1 MKYLQDKRILSLSFL
16 AGSLVLVTGL
26 VFLAHYQK
34 VEAYTDT
41 YQFELGACHDTVGG
55 NDHVCTDATYRWG
68 DNNGR
73 QVYYFTN
80 DWDYA
85 NWSGTTWEAFDPGIA
100 GGNEFRTVMCLS
112 IDPEVL
118 WQGPCG
124 DGGGLEGDWGNQ
136 GPWTAWDPIWD
147 LGNPTSPGADGGD
160 QQHYVKDAG
169 NNYISNYN
177 YVSTWVA
184 VNDGEIIIKG
194 TLKER
199 ALELQEFHVDG
210 VDGPINKQ
218 VGQNFIVNWNVE
230 WPLGGLILS
239 WNGPLVQGT
248 GSEGPVV
255 AVDNRVFTCSG
266 TGTAFFSLLA
276 VGPGGNSPTSFDVTR
291 EVNCIATPAPPP
303 GDLPTV
309 DLKFNNSNG
318 PVTVNSGDSGTL
330 SWTTT
335 NATFCDASQGPS
347 PWNQYPN
354 PDPKVASGES
364 ESTGSITASA
374 TYEIYCENAYGT
386 VYDSVVINVSGAPL
400 PPTVTLTFNG
410 SGSPAPI
417 NSGESGTL
425 AWTISGGGATS
436 CTASGAWSGN
446 KNPASGSEG
455 TGSITSTRTY
465 TLDCTG
471 TGGSGSD
478 SVTVTVAAS
487 GAAWTCTVAA
497 SPNAGAR
504 PLNGV
509 DVTVTS
515 VNNTCGAFSK
525 TWIDCTN
532 DGTWE
537 DADPGSSDIFTSV
550 SPSPGFKTIAD
561 ICNYATKGTY
571 TINVKHERQ
580 GPCAGNDP
588 QITYCTAPVTVGNID
603 QCVSI
608 NAPDNVNTSQNFNAS
623 VTVRNTG
630 GTTWSNSNYAIAAP
644 PGPLSDPY
652 DPNWDNPSG
661 HNPSIHFSRR
671 SSMIPVATVVPNEQ
685 VTFNFDFDAPSTPN
699 TYPLRFRMLQSGVE
713 WFDQVCEKNITV
725 TAFNYSLSNSGTSNV
740 TKTSGNAFTQNTI
753 TKTLTS
759 GVPQSVNLSVSGQP
773 PQVSVSISNQ
783 GCSPACTSV
792 ITFTVPSNTP
802 AGTYPITV
810 TGSPASSNGPTTF
823 NLVVSGNP
831 MTVSCS
837 ASPTTALLNQ
847 TVTWTANVSGGTAP
861 FTYSWSGTNIPS
873 NPAPSSNPFNISYS
887 TIGQK
892 NATVAVTDVDYPAS
906 PLATCVPAGIVQIN
920 FSPTFEE
927 F

>member
-1 MKYLQDKRILSLSFL
+1 MNRHRLRLRINLYFGFTIFLLGLFLPINDAL
-16 AGSLVLVTGL
+16 AGISAIDPDLPATASPNPADTSITFDITGKSGGWLDNACYDDEGIAVANPYGAVYHLGSAQIISGPFTGNYLLVGFTPGRVADCPLGDRGEEEAFHAFETFDTTGL
-26 VFLAHYQK
+26 ADGS
-34 VEAYTDT
+34 YTVVVR
-41 YQFELGACHDTVGG
+41 LMNNGSGG
-55 NDHVCTDATYRWG
+55 NVVDVPIDFTIASPSATVNVTSNLNTSWTIDRPTPDADWNGNGTSSSYPGAPGTYTIYPA
-68 DNNGR
+68 NLTCYSTSVTPNATQSVANGGTITFGI
-73 QVYYFTN
+73 VYTN
-80 DWDYA
+80 D
-85 NWSGTTWEAFDPGIA
+85 
-100 GGNEFRTVMCLS
+100 
-112 IDPEVL
+112 
-118 WQGPCG
+118 
-124 DGGGLEGDWGNQ
+124 
-136 GPWTAWDPIWD
+136 
-147 LGNPTSPGADGGD
+147 
-160 QQHYVKDAG
+160 
-169 NNYISNYN
+169 
-177 YVSTWVA
+177 
-184 VNDGEIIIKG
+184 
-194 TLKER
+194 
-199 ALELQEFHVDG
+199 
-210 VDGPINKQ
+210 
-218 VGQNFIVNWNVE
+218 
-230 WPLGGLILS
+230 
-239 WNGPLVQGT
+239 
-248 GSEGPVV
+248 GS
-255 AVDNRVFTCSG
+255 CSG
-266 TGTAFFSLLA
+266 
-276 VGPGGNSPTSFDVTR
+276 PD
-291 EVNCIATPAPPP
+291 
-303 GDLPTV
+303 V
-309 DLKFNNSNG
+309 DLKYNGLNG
-318 PVTVNSGDSGTL
+318 PVTVSSGTSGTL

-335 NATFCDASQGPS
+335 NATYCDASQGPS
-347 PWNQYPN
+347 PWKPGV
-354 PDPKVASGES
+354 KIASGGS
-364 ESTGSITASA
+364 ESTGPITASA

-386 VYDSVVINVSGAPL
+386 DYDAVDINVSGAPL
-400 PPTVTLTFNG
+400 PPVVTLTFNG

-661 HNPSIHFSRR
+661 HNSSIHFSRR
-671 SSMIPVATVVPNEQ
+671 SSMIPVATVAPNEQ

-713 WFDQVCEKNITV
+713 WFNQVCEKNITV

-759 GVPQSVNLSVSGQP
+759 GVAQSVNLSVSGHP
-773 PQVSVSISNQ
+773 PQVSVSVSNQ
-783 GCSPACTSV
+783 GCSPTCTSV

-802 AGTYPITV
+802 ADTYPITV